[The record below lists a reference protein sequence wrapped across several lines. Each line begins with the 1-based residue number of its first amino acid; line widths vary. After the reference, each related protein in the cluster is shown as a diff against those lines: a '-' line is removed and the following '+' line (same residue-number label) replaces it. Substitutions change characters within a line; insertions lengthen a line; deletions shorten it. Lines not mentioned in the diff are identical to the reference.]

1 MSKRANPDHPIHDP
15 LAERWS
21 PYGYAQ
27 REVADTDLRGLLEA
41 ARWSASAFNEQP
53 WRYIVARKADGTEF
67 ERILSC
73 LVDANQAWA
82 QAAPVLILTVVAEN
96 FARNGKANGSALHD
110 LGQASANLTVEAT
123 TRGLSVHQ
131 MAGIL
136 PDRARELYGI
146 PEGYRAV
153 TGLAIGYAADPATLP
168 DEIRERD
175 SSPRD
180 RQTLAQFVYSGR
192 WDHPAPLLND

>member
-1 MSKRANPDHPIHDP
+1 MSKRANPDHPIHEP

-21 PYGYAQ
+21 PYGYEQ
-27 REVADTDLRGLLEA
+27 REVSDTDLRGLLEA

-53 WRYIVARKADGTEF
+53 WRYIVARKTDGAEF
-67 ERILSC
+67 DRILSC

-96 FARNGKANGSALHD
+96 FTRNGNLNGSALHD

-136 PDRARELYGI
+136 PDQARELYGI

-168 DEIRERD
+168 EELRERD
-175 SSPRD
+175 SSPRN
-180 RQTLAQFVYSGR
+180 RHPLARFVFTGR
-192 WDHPAPLLND
+192 WNDPAPLLGD